1 MTAFGSAMIVVN
13 VILAALLFSK
23 GGIRGRG
30 DATRLGTAY
39 LFVAAV
45 FVPLVACFPDGL
57 VKGSIIGTP
66 ESAIWLWS
74 AWHGGFGIYMIR
86 YAWSAR
92 RQSADKVSLPL
103 SLIEVAAV
111 VSTLAV
117 VSTTFVR
124 YLPSTFS
131 DGHTLFSGT
140 SGFIPVTILLIFCLA
155 LLLTLR
161 SRTRDPEQLWIA
173 VALVAAIFDVWLTL
187 QGSSRFSVGWYLSKC
202 GSLLTSLIV
211 LMSLLHEVTMLHSRA
226 DEANLLLSGLAN
238 KDGLTGL
245 YNRRRFDELL
255 KSEWARSR
263 RERQPLSLLMIDV
276 DHFKKFNDHYG
287 HPAGDECLREVAAA
301 LKTAVGRPGDAAARY
316 GGEEFVLLLPST
328 PENGARKVAHR
339 VQVAIEQLAV
349 AHAGS
354 PMGRLSLSIGLATM
368 VAGSVSAA
376 EDLVAEADRHVYRAK
391 KFGRDQ
397 VCSSDD
403 ALPSDEKSYV
413 NFDQRMIPSA
423 VS

>member
-1 MTAFGSAMIVVN
+1 
-13 VILAALLFSK
+13 
-23 GGIRGRG
+23 
-30 DATRLGTAY
+30 
-39 LFVAAV
+39 
-45 FVPLVACFPDGL
+45 
-57 VKGSIIGTP
+57 
-66 ESAIWLWS
+66 
-74 AWHGGFGIYMIR
+74 
-86 YAWSAR
+86 
-92 RQSADKVSLPL
+92 
-103 SLIEVAAV
+103 
-111 VSTLAV
+111 
-117 VSTTFVR
+117 
-124 YLPSTFS
+124 
-131 DGHTLFSGT
+131 
-140 SGFIPVTILLIFCLA
+140 
-155 LLLTLR
+155 
-161 SRTRDPEQLWIA
+161 
-173 VALVAAIFDVWLTL
+173 
-187 QGSSRFSVGWYLSKC
+187 
-202 GSLLTSLIV
+202 
-211 LMSLLHEVTMLHSRA
+211 
-226 DEANLLLSGLAN
+226 
-238 KDGLTGL
+238 
-245 YNRRRFDELL
+245 
-255 KSEWARSR
+255 
-263 RERQPLSLLMIDV
+263 MIDV